1 MSEKFTCTVCNKDF
15 STKGS
20 LKTHLETIC
29 NRSEELHFT
38 CTFCT
43 NNFSR
48 KTVLD
53 RHIKTCQ
60 KRKEY
65 LIKKELEETKK
76 QVSVL
81 ETIKESSVLTIEEQ
95 FKKLQSENSLM
106 KLDYE
111 NKLKEY
117 QCIIKKRD
125 SKITFLAGQVSIL
138 KEQLKK

>member
-1 MSEKFTCTVCNKDF
+1 MSQKFTCTVCNKDF
-15 STKGS
+15 STKGG

-38 CTFCT
+38 CTFCS

-53 RHIKTCQ
+53 RHLKTCQ

-65 LIKKELEETKK
+65 LIKQELEETKK

-95 FKKLQSENSLM
+95 FKKLQYEFVSM
-106 KLDYE
+106 KSDYE
-111 NKLKEY
+111 NKLKEQQY
-117 QCIIKKRD
+117 VIQKRNL
-125 SKITFLAGQVSIL
+125 KIAFLAGQVSVL